1 MKITVI
7 DRKKIFRFTETNQNN
22 LNQMDSQR
30 VDMFMMSNA
39 KFFQSQHLNYI
50 RERLIAMDESKWG
63 MIHSLDFK
71 DPTMVLIIS
80 ILVGYLGIDR
90 FLIGDTGL
98 GVGKL
103 ITCGG
108 LGIWTIV
115 DWFLIMDATRQ
126 KNMEKLQ
133 QFL

>member
-1 MKITVI
+1 
-7 DRKKIFRFTETNQNN
+7 
-22 LNQMDSQR
+22 MDAQK
-30 VDMFMMSNA
+30 VDMFLMTNG

-50 RERLIAMDESKWG
+50 RERLLAADDSKWA
-63 MIHSLDFK
+63 MIQSIEYK
-71 DPTMVLIIS
+71 DPTTIIIVS
-80 ILVGYLGIDR
+80 LLAGGFGIDR

-103 ITCGG
+103 LTCGG
-108 LGIWTIV
+108 MGIWSIV

-133 QFL
+133 PFL